1 MLSTLA
7 LFNLSYLQLFKSM
20 WVWRCVS
27 QSHFFSCRLRILHE
41 STLYVNHIYSFLSSD
56 APHIPL
62 NTALKCMCL
71 GLKSKD
77 WGFWK
82 KQIKQN
88 EPKPWSLPSSAAST
102 VQSSLPADWVL
113 WRLPPFMS
121 ACWLVQAMQVWCRHP
136 YYWLLMKAT
145 SQSCLEH
152 SIKQQTAWSLWF
164 YRLCPPSSVSFFH
177 TE

>member
-7 LFNLSYLQLFKSM
+7 LFNLSYLQLVKSI

-27 QSHFFSCRLRILHE
+27 QSHFFSCHLRILHE
-41 STLYVNHIYSFLSSD
+41 STLYVNHIYSPLSSD

-71 GLKSKD
+71 GMKSKY
-77 WGFWK
+77 WGSWK
-82 KQIKQN
+82 KQIK
-88 EPKPWSLPSSAAST
+88 PCSLPSSAAST

-113 WRLPPFMS
+113 WWFHPFMS
-121 ACWLVQAMQVWCRHP
+121 VCWLVQAMQVWCRHP
-136 YYWLLMKAT
+136 YCWLLMGAT
-145 SQSCLEH
+145 SQSCPEH
-152 SIKQQTAWSLWF
+152 SIKQQTAWSWWF
-164 YRLCPPSSVSFFH
+164 YCLCPPSSVSFFH